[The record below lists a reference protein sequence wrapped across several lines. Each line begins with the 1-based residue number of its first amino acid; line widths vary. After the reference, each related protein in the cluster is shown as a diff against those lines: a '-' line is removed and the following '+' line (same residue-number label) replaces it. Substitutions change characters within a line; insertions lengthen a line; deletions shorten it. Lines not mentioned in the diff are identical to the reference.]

1 MRIKYIILMF
11 AVLLA
16 FSSCGEKKK
25 NTRNGAVPMENI
37 GFDAAEKGWQLRGS
51 VSPDT
56 CPGSRRFLF
65 EKSLQRIVPQLCGCL
80 ERGRDGEGLFCANL

>member
-1 MRIKYIILMF
+1 
-11 AVLLA
+11 
-16 FSSCGEKKK
+16 
-25 NTRNGAVPMENI
+25 MENI

-65 EKSLQRIVPQLCGCL
+65 EKSLQRIVPRFADAWKGAETVKVFFVQTYEGVCDRKTLCHNPRKKESVRRNEL
-80 ERGRDGEGLFCANL
+80 